1 MSDEDSDQTLIN
13 YSTES
18 AISQVLDGNETAFV
32 NYITDFS
39 VQYGAAVRND
49 YTLFVDAFRNK
60 QFPVWVE
67 VVEAVNMSGWRLVNL
82 KKRLNLFT
90 NNKSVGTIWNR
101 TDALSFKKVGKAFTP
116 PIFREMRNG

>member
-82 KKRLNLFT
+82 KKRLNLFN